1 MKIIKT
7 EIVQTFEDGSKS
19 TTLLTE
25 KARQDT
31 YEVQKHR
38 QFEHNLLIFE
48 DGARIVYKPS
58 WLFMKVEER

>member
-7 EIVQTFEDGSKS
+7 EIVQTFEDGSTS

-31 YEVQKHR
+31 YEVPSR
-38 QFEHNLLIFE
+38 QFEHNLLSFE

-58 WLFMKVEER
+58 WIFQKVKER